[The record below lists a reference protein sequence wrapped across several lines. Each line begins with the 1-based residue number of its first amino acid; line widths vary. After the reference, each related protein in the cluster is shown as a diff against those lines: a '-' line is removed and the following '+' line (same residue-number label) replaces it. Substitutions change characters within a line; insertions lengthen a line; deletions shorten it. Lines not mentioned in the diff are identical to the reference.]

1 MRIHLIGATVLGLA
15 SAGFAMSPAAFAA
28 TNGVG
33 NNTAGMNYN
42 NGSQAYGKQNTRT
55 QSQPNGQ
62 QALNQQRNEGWVGSS
77 GNGSAMNNG
86 VQSTQG
92 SQQATNRR
100 NEGWVGSSGN
110 GSAANNGVQSN
121 EQGQN
126 RNTGWTG
133 SSGNGSAQNAGVQP
147 HGEDPAGAEPQQR
160 LDRFQWQRIVAKHR
174 SERAQELGDRQHLQV
189 RSPMPCGQESS

>member
-126 RNTGWTG
+126 RNTGWTVTPAAMVPRRTPACSRTERPGRRRTATAVG
-133 SSGNGSAQNAGVQP
+133 SVPVAT
-147 HGEDPAGAEPQQR
+147 
-160 LDRFQWQRIVAKHR
+160 DRRKTPV
-174 SERAQELGDRQHLQV
+174 
-189 RSPMPCGQESS
+189 